1 MASET
6 FTPTFSLH
14 PDFEGAANWS
24 GGAVPGTGTSAL
36 INAIDAW
43 VEPLANVAANVTLE
57 GGAALI
63 GNQSGFALSGT
74 LAARDADALYGN
86 GAIVNQGV
94 ISAAGA
100 DANLRVV
107 VQAGSEVASQYGL
120 TIASFENTGGID
132 IGDQAMLN
140 IDGTEFS
147 NIGTVIIDDALLSVT
162 GGWVDGG
169 QGALT
174 PGGLIEL
181 SNGAVASFDEG
192 VTDQTFAFTGPGTIG
207 FADATDVRN
216 VAIADF
222 GYRDEILTNSVT
234 AANSLLAGGLFFTT
248 PLPAGETL
256 TVRATGSG
264 AEIVLANDTSLPC
277 FATGTNILTPSGYVP
292 IEHLTP
298 GDHVVTESGAA
309 LPIRWIGWRGI
320 DFSRHARPD
329 AVRPVRIETDAIA
342 PGVPSRPL
350 ILSPDH
356 ALFLER
362 HLVPVKLLVNG
373 ATITRDETC
382 RQITYFHIE
391 LARHDIILAENLAVE
406 TYLDTGNR
414 NAFANSHGKPHA
426 APVFGRGRQWNE
438 FAFADL
444 CLAGT
449 TLQNIRRALFA
460 RTAAA
465 GYRIETD
472 FHIALRHQHHL
483 IATHDGPV
491 RQAAF
496 ELPAH
501 VLENLTIS
509 SRSFVPAE
517 FSDGT
522 EPADDWRR
530 LGLAVGEI
538 RFGDRKTD
546 LSAIATAGVHPRGAG
561 DTAEWTDG
569 GAVITLPPGTTSIM
583 LAIQAFPKRWVH
595 KPAINGP

>member
-24 GGAVPGTGTSAL
+24 DGAVPGTGTAAL

-43 VEPLANVAANVTLE
+43 VEPLANIAGNVTLQ

-63 GNQSGFALSGT
+63 GNQSGFALSGM
-74 LAARDADALYGN
+74 LAALDSNALYGN

-94 ISAAGA
+94 ITAAGA
-100 DANLRVV
+100 ASNLRVV
-107 VQAGSEVASQYGL
+107 VQAGSDIAGQYGL
-120 TIASFENTGGID
+120 TIASFENAGGID
-132 IGDQAMLN
+132 IGDQATLN

-147 NIGTVIIDDALLSVT
+147 NTGTVIIDDAMLSVT

-174 PGGLIEL
+174 PGGVIEL
-181 SNGAVASFDEG
+181 SNGAIASFDEG
-192 VTDQTFAFTGPGTIG
+192 VTDQTFEFTGPGTIG
-207 FADATDVRN
+207 FADATDVQN
-216 VAIADF
+216 VAIENF

-234 AANSLLAGGLFFTT
+234 AANSLLAGGLFFTS

-256 TVRATGSG
+256 AVRATGPG
-264 AEIVLANDTSLPC
+264 AEIVLADDTSLPC
-277 FATGTNILTPSGYVP
+277 FAAGTNILTPSDYVP
-292 IEHLTP
+292 VEHLNP
-298 GDHVVTESGAA
+298 GDHVITESGAA
-309 LPIRWIGWRGI
+309 LPIRWIGWRNI
-320 DFSRHARPD
+320 EFSRHPRPD
-329 AVRPVRIETDAIA
+329 AVRPIRIETGAIA
-342 PGVPSRPL
+342 SGVPSRPV

-362 HLVPVKLLVNG
+362 QLVPVKLLING

-382 RQITYFHIE
+382 RLITYFHIE

-414 NAFANSHGKPHA
+414 NAFANGRGKPYA

-438 FAFADL
+438 FACADL
-444 CLAGT
+444 CLAGAP
-449 TLQNIRRALFA
+449 LQNIRRALFA
-460 RTAAA
+460 RTTAA

-472 FHIALRHQHHL
+472 FHIALRHQNHL
-483 IATHDGPV
+483 IAAHDGPV

-496 ELPAH
+496 ELPA
-501 VLENLTIS
+501 NDSGNITIS
-509 SRSFVPAE
+509 SNSFVPAE

-522 EPADDWRR
+522 ETDDDWRR
-530 LGLAVGEI
+530 LGLAIGEI
-538 RFGDRKTD
+538 RLGDIQTD
-546 LSAIATAGVHPRGAG
+546 LRAIAASGVHPRGAG

-569 GAVITLPPGTTSIM
+569 AAVIKIPSGTTSLI
-583 LAIQAFPKRWVH
+583 LAIQAFPKRWVY
-595 KPAINGP
+595 KPAINVS

>member
-14 PDFEGAANWS
+14 PDFEGEANWS
-24 GGAVPGTGTSAL
+24 GGAVPGTGTAAL

-43 VEPLANVAANVTLE
+43 VEPFANIAANVTLE
-57 GGAALI
+57 SGAALI

-74 LAARDADALYGN
+74 LVALDSNALYGN

-94 ISAAGA
+94 ITAAGTA
-100 DANLRVV
+100 ANLRVV
-107 VQAGSEVASQYGL
+107 VQAGSEIASQYGL
-120 TIASFENTGGID
+120 TIASFENAGGID
-132 IGDQAMLN
+132 IGDQATLN

-147 NIGTVIIDDALLSVT
+147 NTGTVIIDDAMLSVT

-174 PGGLIEL
+174 PGGVIEL
-181 SNGAVASFDEG
+181 SNGAIASFDEG
-192 VTDQTFAFTGPGTIG
+192 VTDQTFEFTGPGTIS
-207 FADATDVRN
+207 FADAGNVQN

-256 TVRATGSG
+256 ATRATDSG
-264 AEIVLANDTSLPC
+264 AEILLVNDAALPC
-277 FATGTNILTPSGYVP
+277 FAAGTSILTASGYVP
-292 IEHLTP
+292 VEQLNP
-298 GDHVVTESGAA
+298 GDHVITESGAA

-320 DFSRHARPD
+320 DFSRHPRPD
-329 AVRPVRIETDAIA
+329 AVRPIRIETGAVA

-373 ATITRDETC
+373 ATIIRDEAC
-382 RQITYFHIE
+382 RNITYFHIE
-391 LARHDIILAENLAVE
+391 LAHHDIILAENLAVE

-426 APVFGRGRQWNE
+426 APVFGRGRQWND
-438 FAFADL
+438 FACADL
-444 CLAGT
+444 CLAGP

-460 RTAAA
+460 RTAAS
-465 GYRIETD
+465 GFRIETD
-472 FHIALRHQHHL
+472 FHIALRHANQL
-483 IATHDGPV
+483 IANLDGPV
-491 RQAAF
+491 RQATF
-496 ELPAH
+496 ELPPDDLRH
-501 VLENLTIS
+501 ITIS
-509 SRSFVPAE
+509 SGCFVPAE
-517 FSDGT
+517 FSEGR
-522 EPADDWRR
+522 ELEDDWRR
-530 LGLAVGEI
+530 LGLAIGEI
-538 RFGDRKTD
+538 SFGDRKTN
-546 LSAIATAGVHPRGAG
+546 LGAVAISGVHPRGAG
-561 DTAEWTDG
+561 DMAEWTDG
-569 GAVITLPPGTTSIM
+569 DAVINIPPRTTSLM
-583 LAIQAFPKRWVH
+583 LSIQAFPKRWIH
-595 KPAINGP
+595 KPAINVS